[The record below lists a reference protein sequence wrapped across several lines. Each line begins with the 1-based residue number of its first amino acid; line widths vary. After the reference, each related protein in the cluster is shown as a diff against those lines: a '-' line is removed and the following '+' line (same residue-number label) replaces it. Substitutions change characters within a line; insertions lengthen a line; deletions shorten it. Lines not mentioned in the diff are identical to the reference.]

1 MSLALLFPGQGT
13 QHPAMLGWLESCPA
27 AAATLALVETRLGSD
42 WRTRLSNQDW
52 AGSNR
57 VAQILLTGLGLAAW
71 ECLRERLSEPSTIAG
86 YSIGEIPAFC
96 AAGVFDVEA
105 AIALACERAD
115 AMELSVAGHDTG
127 LLAVTS
133 PDPGAIERACRRHGL
148 AVAILLSTDR
158 WVLGGLSAAL
168 NLALVE
174 LSNEG
179 ARCNR
184 LAVKLASHTPWT
196 AAAAT
201 DFARRALVVPF
212 ARNGATLVCNL
223 TGAAVRGEQALRAAL
238 AGQIAH
244 PVQWS
249 RCMQAVAERRPRC
262 VLEVGPGSTL
272 SRLWNERF
280 PSIPARSVD
289 EFRSPQAVA
298 EWVSGT
304 LVRG

>member
-13 QHPAMLGWLESCPA
+13 QHPSMLGWLESCPE
-27 AAATLALVETRLGSD
+27 AAATLALVEARLGSD
-42 WRTRLSNQDW
+42 WRSRLTDQDW

-57 VAQILLTGLGLAAW
+57 VAQILITGLGLAAW
-71 ECLRERLSEPSTIAG
+71 EGLRERLPPPATIAG
-86 YSIGEIPAFC
+86 YSIGEVPAFC

-105 AIALACERAD
+105 AITLACERAD

-127 LLAVTS
+127 LLAVTGAGS
-133 PDPGAIERACRRHGL
+133 EAIERSCRRHSL
-148 AVAILLSTDR
+148 AVAIVLSSDR

-168 NLALVE
+168 DLALVD
-174 LSNEG
+174 LSNDG

-223 TGAAVRGEQALRAAL
+223 TGAAVSGEHALRSAL

-244 PVQWS
+244 PVQWL

-289 EFRSPQAVA
+289 EFRSPQAVT
-298 EWVSGT
+298 EWVTGT
-304 LVRG
+304 LARV